1 MVVKLRQRNTL
12 EKKLE
17 ETRQQLTEIKS
28 TWSDKISHL
37 EQQISHLNQKIIEDS
52 EELAHSQKL
61 TETVR
66 ENFTAQVE
74 KFGIKLQYCRFHFIV

>member
-1 MVVKLRQRNTL
+1 MWQLKLCWIGQRSTL

-52 EELAHSQKL
+52 EEMAHSQKL

-66 ENFTAQVE
+66 ENFTAQV
-74 KFGIKLQYCRFHFIV
+74 KLSCIER